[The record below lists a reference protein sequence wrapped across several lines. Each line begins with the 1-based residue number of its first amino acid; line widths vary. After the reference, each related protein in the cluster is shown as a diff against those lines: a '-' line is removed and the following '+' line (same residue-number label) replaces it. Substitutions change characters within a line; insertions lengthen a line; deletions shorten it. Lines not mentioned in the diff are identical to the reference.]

1 MKHHLKRIYNEL
13 FNNQIDFPYSVD
25 PTELS
30 ESTQHLLSAY
40 IEAALD
46 GKDAA
51 ALFPTVHTAIAT
63 YPAFAEEHQILY
75 ELLDAERRG
84 ELEEP
89 PFMPVFDFS
98 YLNLPA
104 IEIEPSLVQAEARPW
119 HLSTIGNLVIQ
130 FSDTLIEA
138 LQSQQMQLVPARSTR
153 GVEAWHTWLE
163 YTLPLQTED
172 LEVAISAK
180 HTGGKSEYCN
190 IVVNVNIPS
199 RGGWPF
205 LAESQVQLSGQAVQS
220 EWRETDAFGE
230 AVFEFI
236 KKTDVPHLIIEVNPV
251 NN

>member
-1 MKHHLKRIYNEL
+1 MKHHLKRIYNEI
-13 FNNQIDFPYSVD
+13 FKNQIDFPYSVD
-25 PTELS
+25 PAELP

-84 ELEEP
+84 ELKEP

-104 IEIEPSLVQAEARPW
+104 IEKEPNLVQTEAKPW
-119 HLSTIGNLVIQ
+119 HLNSIGNLI
-130 FSDTLIEA
+130 T
-138 LQSQQMQLVPARSTR
+138 
-153 GVEAWHTWLE
+153 WHTWLE
-163 YTLPLQTED
+163 YTLPIQTDD

-180 HTGGKSEYCN
+180 HRGQESEYCN

-205 LAESQVQLSGQAVQS
+205 LAESQIQLSGKEVQN

-230 AVFEFI
+230 AVFELI
-236 KKTDVPHLIIEVNPV
+236 KKTDVPHLVIEVNPV
-251 NN
+251 SS